1 MANQYATSAEA
12 IARNPSLANVDLIEL
27 DAALEAASRWIDGY
41 CGRKFWLDP
50 VDTPTIRVFTARDP
64 YVLDLG
70 EHEIGSLTG
79 VVVKTDS
86 GAGTYATTVTASAYV
101 LEPVNAPYATA
112 GARPYTSIRGISTA
126 WPLTYSNWARQDL
139 VQVTARYGWPSIPPA
154 VRDVCLALTTVE
166 VENPTGVR
174 SEAIDGYSVSYSREL
189 LGGDNQATGVIR
201 AKLAPYRRAWAA

>member
-1 MANQYATSAEA
+1 
-12 IARNPSLANVDLIEL
+12 LLEL

-41 CGRKFWLDP
+41 CGRKFWLD
-50 VDTPTIRVFTARDP
+50 TSTTERVFQATNP

-70 EHEIGSLTG
+70 EHEIGSSTG
-79 VVVKTDS
+79 VIVKTDDGS
-86 GAGTYATTVTASAYV
+86 GTFATTVSASAYQ

-126 WPLTYSNWARQDL
+126 WPLTYSNSGRQNL

-154 VRDVCLALTTVE
+154 VRDACLALTTVD

-174 SEAIDGYSVSYSREL
+174 SEAIDGYSVSYTV
-189 LGGDNQATGVIR
+189 GDNSPLGR
-201 AKLAPYRRAWAA
+201 AVNRLDPYRRAWAA

>member
-1 MANQYATSAEA
+1 MANQYATTAEA
-12 IARNPSLANVDLIEL
+12 IARNPSLASVDLLEL
-27 DAALEAASRWIDGY
+27 DAALTAASRWIDGY

-50 VDTPTIRVFTARDP
+50 VGTPTIRVFTARDP

-86 GAGTYATTVTASAYV
+86 GAGTYATTVSASAYV

-126 WPLTYSNWARQDL
+126 WPVTYTRAERQDL
-139 VQVTARYGWPSIPPA
+139 VQVTARYGWPAIPPA
-154 VRDVCLALTTVE
+154 VRDACLALTTVE
-166 VENPTGVR
+166 IENPTGVR
-174 SEAIDGYSVSYSREL
+174 SEAIDGYSVSYTA
-189 LGGDNQATGVIR
+189 GDASPVGR
-201 AKLAPYRRAWAA
+201 AVNRLDPFRRLWVA